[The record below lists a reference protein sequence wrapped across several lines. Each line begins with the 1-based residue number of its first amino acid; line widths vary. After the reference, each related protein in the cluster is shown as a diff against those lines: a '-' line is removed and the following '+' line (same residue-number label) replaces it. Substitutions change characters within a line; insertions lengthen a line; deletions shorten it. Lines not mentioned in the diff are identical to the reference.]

1 MAGLPPFPSE
11 GDPLHYKTQ
20 SRWPSRLKSPPWSL
34 DVSQC
39 LVPHISCS
47 PTSASY
53 QALHFTGLPGRC
65 APTSPP
71 RALSDAGVREY
82 LRACTVEEP
91 LTGQVSL
98 DLNALFLG
106 TQTCPLP
113 SDCAYTMASRWLHD
127 QHTRSS
133 SLAQPSSCLM
143 QKMPRAPPARLHA
156 RQSVVPPGQK
166 HLTSCVY
173 TQPLLGHQ
181 ILVSVFLLSQ

>member
-1 MAGLPPFPSE
+1 MFHRPRFMLPNLCHVSGSGLYRAAWKMGSN
-11 GDPLHYKTQ
+11 L
-20 SRWPSRLKSPPWSL
+20 
-34 DVSQC
+34 
-39 LVPHISCS
+39 
-47 PTSASY
+47 PT
-53 QALHFTGLPGRC
+53 P
-65 APTSPP
+65 
-71 RALSDAGVREY
+71 ALSDAGVKEH
-82 LRACTVEEP
+82 LSACTAEEP
-91 LTGQVSL
+91 LAGQVSM
-98 DLNALFLG
+98 DLNVLCLVTSG

-113 SDCAYTMASRWLHD
+113 SDCAYTMASRWLYD

-156 RQSVVPPGQK
+156 GQSVGPPGQK

>member
-1 MAGLPPFPSE
+1 MLPNLCLISGSGLYRSAWKMGSNFPT
-11 GDPLHYKTQ
+11 P
-20 SRWPSRLKSPPWSL
+20 
-34 DVSQC
+34 
-39 LVPHISCS
+39 
-47 PTSASY
+47 
-53 QALHFTGLPGRC
+53 
-65 APTSPP
+65 
-71 RALSDAGVREY
+71 ALSDAGVREH
-82 LRACTVEEP
+82 LSACTVEEP
-91 LTGQVSL
+91 LAGQVSM
-98 DLNALFLG
+98 DLNVLCLVRSG

-143 QKMPRAPPARLHA
+143 QKMPRAPPTRLHA